1 MDEEDPERIAFSEYH
16 ASKSP
21 SGSFMIRKGRYKYI
35 YYVGFAP
42 ELFDLESD
50 PEEIHD
56 LSDDPL
62 YVDILRDYE
71 AILRTMIDP
80 EEVDRR
86 ANAAQKELVERAG
99 GPEAVFANL
108 VTAMSDTPV
117 PDAIDAE
124 LRGDAVD

>member
-1 MDEEDPERIAFSEYH
+1 
-16 ASKSP
+16 
-21 SGSFMIRKGRYKYI
+21 MIRKGRYKYI
-35 YYVGFAP
+35 YYVGFTP
-42 ELFDLESD
+42 ELYDLESD

-62 YVDILRDYE
+62 YVDVLRDYD
-71 AILRTMIDP
+71 AILRGMINP

-108 VTAMSDTPV
+108 VTTKSYTPV
-117 PDAIDAE
+117 PDT
-124 LRGDAVD
+124 VDLGLKA